1 MCLQYVWYVPRK
13 NCGEVIKN
21 ACCSKLARRKKQ
33 GKQMVWSEIH
43 QNGGRPGP
51 RSGRI
56 VRSELRSDCDR
67 CTKPC
72 DSSIRSA
79 LRSGSRSDRTI
90 IAHDLPQDWVK
101 LRCLL
106 YHPPLAANRG
116 GTVPT
121 PVHICNPLEAP
132 PMIFWRRS
140 IWPIGARILPLNSE
154 RRIDDFPE
162 LRGVGAAIREG
173 QIAN

>member
-1 MCLQYVWYVPRK
+1 MCLQCMWCVPRK

-21 ACCSKLARRKKQ
+21 ACCSKLVRRKKQ
-33 GKQMVWSEIH
+33 GKQMVWNEIH

-101 LRCLL
+101 LRARPNLSRIENSCHLL
-106 YHPPLAANRG
+106 PQTNLK
-116 GTVPT
+116 
-121 PVHICNPLEAP
+121 
-132 PMIFWRRS
+132 S
-140 IWPIGARILPLNSE
+140 
-154 RRIDDFPE
+154 
-162 LRGVGAAIREG
+162 RE
-173 QIAN
+173 QKR